1 MRFISV
7 GAGSLVDAGRIVS
20 AAAPDSAPL
29 KRLVQDAKEEGS
41 AIDLCQ
47 GKKCRSVLI
56 LENGMVVLSA
66 FEMENIERK
75 LKEASEEKQ
84 ESDRENGVTT
94 AMPAGKRPK
103 ASVEGSQSDGW
114 NMKFRTGSLE

>member
-1 MRFISV
+1 MKFIGV
-7 GAGSLVDAGRIVS
+7 GAGSVVNAERIVS

-56 LENGMVVLSA
+56 LDNGMVVLSS
-66 FEMENIERK
+66 FEMDRIEAK
-75 LKEASEEKQ
+75 LAEIAGEAG
-84 ESDRENGVTT
+84 R
-94 AMPAGKRPK
+94 
-103 ASVEGSQSDGW
+103 
-114 NMKFRTGSLE
+114 

>member
-56 LENGMVVLSA
+56 LENGMVV
-66 FEMENIERK
+66 RK

-84 ESDRENGVTT
+84 ESDRENG
-94 AMPAGKRPK
+94 K
-103 ASVEGSQSDGW
+103 
-114 NMKFRTGSLE
+114 TG

>member
-1 MRFISV
+1 MKFISV
-7 GAGSLVDAGRIVS
+7 GAGSLVSSERIVS

-56 LENGMVVLSA
+56 LDNGMVVLSS
-66 FEMENIERK
+66 FGMDVIEKK
-75 LKEASEEKQ
+75 LSEE
-84 ESDRENGVTT
+84 
-94 AMPAGKRPK
+94 
-103 ASVEGSQSDGW
+103 QS
-114 NMKFRTGSLE
+114 

>member
-7 GAGSLVDAGRIVS
+7 GAGSLVDASRVVS

-47 GKKCRSVLI
+47 GKKCRAVLI
-56 LENGMVVLSA
+56 LDNGMVVLSA

-75 LKEASEEKQ
+75 LRDASAEEKQ
-84 ESDRENGVTT
+84 PDN
-94 AMPAGKRPK
+94 
-103 ASVEGSQSDGW
+103 
-114 NMKFRTGSLE
+114 

>member
-47 GKKCRSVLI
+47 C
-56 LENGMVVLSA
+56 
-66 FEMENIERK
+66 
-75 LKEASEEKQ
+75 
-84 ESDRENGVTT
+84 
-94 AMPAGKRPK
+94 
-103 ASVEGSQSDGW
+103 
-114 NMKFRTGSLE
+114 

>member
-1 MRFISV
+1 MRFINV
-7 GAGSLVDAGRIVS
+7 GAGSLVDAERVVS

-56 LENGMVVLSA
+56 LDNGMVVLSS
-66 FEMENIERK
+66 FEMDTIEKK
-75 LKEASEEKQ
+75 LTGEGQ
-84 ESDRENGVTT
+84 ER
-94 AMPAGKRPK
+94 
-103 ASVEGSQSDGW
+103 
-114 NMKFRTGSLE
+114 

>member
-84 ESDRENGVTT
+84 ESERENGKT
-94 AMPAGKRPK
+94 R
-103 ASVEGSQSDGW
+103 
-114 NMKFRTGSLE
+114 

>member
-1 MRFISV
+1 MRVMSV

-84 ESDRENGVTT
+84 ESDRENG
-94 AMPAGKRPK
+94 K
-103 ASVEGSQSDGW
+103 
-114 NMKFRTGSLE
+114 TG

>member
-7 GAGSLVDAGRIVS
+7 GAGSVVDAERVVS

-29 KRLVQDAKEEGS
+29 KRLVQDAKEQGS

-56 LENGMVVLSA
+56 LDNGMVVLSA
-66 FEMENIERK
+66 LEMDRITER
-75 LKEASEEKQ
+75 LTQEKK
-84 ESDRENGVTT
+84 G
-94 AMPAGKRPK
+94 
-103 ASVEGSQSDGW
+103 
-114 NMKFRTGSLE
+114 

>member
-56 LENGMVVLSA
+56 LEN
-66 FEMENIERK
+66 IERK

-84 ESDRENGVTT
+84 ESDRENG
-94 AMPAGKRPK
+94 K
-103 ASVEGSQSDGW
+103 
-114 NMKFRTGSLE
+114 TG